1 MVANE
6 SFAPIAINV
15 RGGSIERA
23 PAMYTRKGM
32 KSQKQIA
39 WLMALGRGLRVKY
52 DKRMQPLPPGLAAL
66 VEQFE
71 IGEQLSTQESAR
83 REETFGFALA
93 GSLDFSRVRS

>member
-6 SFAPIAINV
+6 SFAPIAIN
-15 RGGSIERA
+15 GGAARSKRA

-39 WLMALGRGLRVKY
+39 WLMALGRGLRVEY

-71 IGEQLSTQESAR
+71 IGEQLSTRQRKAPEEKKSSA
-83 REETFGFALA
+83 LL
-93 GSLDFSRVRS
+93 SLVR